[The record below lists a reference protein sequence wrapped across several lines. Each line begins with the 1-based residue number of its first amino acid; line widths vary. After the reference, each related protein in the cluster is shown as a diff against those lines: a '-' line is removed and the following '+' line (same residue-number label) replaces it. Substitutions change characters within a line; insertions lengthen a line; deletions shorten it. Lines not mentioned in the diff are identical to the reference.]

1 MRRTLSLIASDLRNA
16 VRPTLPVVG
25 MLAVLVAYIVATKM
39 FLAARI
45 DPDLLDAPTL
55 ADCLICAFAGVV
67 PVGFVPGEDFVFPM
81 DWFVVML
88 SLALVTLVYPER
100 NLARV
105 GGTIIAVGGGR
116 APWWIS
122 KCVWCGLMSFVSW
135 AAVVSVCAALAL
147 ALGGTLSLE
156 ANPDITLGL
165 LAYGQGSTDV
175 HGSLLPFALCIPFV
189 VMALSHVQFVLSIF
203 TGVPLALVATVGLI
217 ISAVYC
223 SSPLVLGDY
232 LMACRLQ
239 NCMFAGLNPVWG
251 ILLSLLTSV
260 VFVGIGF
267 LAFDHRD
274 ILPSRKDRL

>member
-25 MLAVLVAYIVATKM
+25 MLAALVAYIVATKM

-105 GGTIIAVGGGR
+105 GGDNHCR
-116 APWWIS
+116 RRRS
-122 KCVWCGLMSFVSW
+122 R
-135 AAVVSVCAALAL
+135 
-147 ALGGTLSLE
+147 
-156 ANPDITLGL
+156 
-165 LAYGQGSTDV
+165 
-175 HGSLLPFALCIPFV
+175 
-189 VMALSHVQFVLSIF
+189 
-203 TGVPLALVATVGLI
+203 
-217 ISAVYC
+217 
-223 SSPLVLGDY
+223 PLVDFKMCVVWADVVRFMGRRRIGLRRAGPCLG
-232 LMACRLQ
+232 
-239 NCMFAGLNPVWG
+239 
-251 ILLSLLTSV
+251 
-260 VFVGIGF
+260 
-267 LAFDHRD
+267 RD
-274 ILPSRKDRL
+274 PIA

>member
-1 MRRTLSLIASDLRNA
+1 MRRTLLLIAFDLRNA
-16 VRPTLPVVG
+16 ARPTLPIVG
-25 MLAVLVAYIVATKM
+25 MLVVLVAYIVVTKM
-39 FLAARI
+39 FLASRI
-45 DPDLLDAPTL
+45 DPNLVDAPTL
-55 ADCLICAFAGVV
+55 ADCLICVFTGVV
-67 PVGFVPGEDFVFPM
+67 PVGFVPGEDFIFPM
-81 DWFVVML
+81 DWFVIML
-88 SLALVTLVYPER
+88 FLALVTLAYPER

-105 GGTIIAVGGGR
+105 GGTIIVVGGGR

-135 AAVVSVCAALAL
+135 VAVVLVCATLAV
-147 ALGGTLSLE
+147 ALGGGLSLE

-203 TGVPLALVATVGLI
+203 MGVPLAFVVTIGLI
-217 ISAVYC
+217 VSAVYC

-239 NCMFAGLNPVWG
+239 NCVSGGLDPVWG
-251 ILLSLLTSV
+251 VLLSLLTSA
-260 VFVGIGF
+260 VFVGLGF
-267 LAFDHRD
+267 LAFEYHD